1 MTSRSKAA
9 VRSFMASRQVPE
21 RTQRGSVLCSRPRGG
36 KERLRAVL
44 LPELCRVPPR
54 SSPFKCAPAARA
66 AASLTCGAARLPP
79 LRSPGGR
86 GGRRGGTGR
95 AGGGRGGRGPVG
107 LLPGGRF
114 GNGGRRGLTWLRE
127 APPICRE
134 EGNSVKWMVRLT
146 PRS

>member
-21 RTQRGSVLCSRPRGG
+21 RAQRGSVLCSRPRGG

-95 AGGGRGGRGPVG
+95 AGGDAAAAAPLGFCRAAALGMGVGGGSPGCGRH
-107 LLPGGRF
+107 LRF
-114 GNGGRRGLTWLRE
+114 AERRETR
-127 APPICRE
+127 
-134 EGNSVKWMVRLT
+134 
-146 PRS
+146 